1 MDDDPIV
8 IDTAGSRAATDA
20 LLDMLK
26 RGRWSPPAITR
37 FLALAAK
44 RSVREAL
51 QRPRALTE
59 ITALHGALLMLG
71 RGRGHGWVSASWTL
85 SALHLGMLEDR
96 DRLSLADI
104 LTLVRGN
111 LPAIALGSSRWAGL
125 IAIIS
130 DLADGRLAR
139 RQATVCPFGDYADSL
154 ADAAFWTWLV
164 LRHEPNRTVRVA
176 AITAWVLPVAAVTAA
191 SLVRGSMAPR
201 PRPILPRPAAAM
213 QAIVA
218 ARHLQRH

>member
-130 DLADGRLAR
+130 ISP
-139 RQATVCPFGDYADSL
+139 TVALPAVKQPS
-154 ADAAFWTWLV
+154 
-164 LRHEPNRTVRVA
+164 VRS
-176 AITAWVLPVAAVTAA
+176 AITPTPWPTPHSGPGWYYDTNPTALYA
-191 SLVRGSMAPR
+191 SQRSPRGCCRSPR
-201 PRPILPRPAAAM
+201 
-213 QAIVA
+213 
-218 ARHLQRH
+218 